1 MLKCFNTAFIQKV
14 NLIRLIYKLLKK
26 YTRGHRWN
34 RLQLENAKKRKLISG
49 PKTDAFR
56 NNKDIF
62 LLLTITIN

>member
-14 NLIRLIYKLLKK
+14 NLI
-26 YTRGHRWN
+26 RWN

-49 PKTDAFR
+49 QKTDAFR

-62 LLLTITIN
+62 LLLTIMIN